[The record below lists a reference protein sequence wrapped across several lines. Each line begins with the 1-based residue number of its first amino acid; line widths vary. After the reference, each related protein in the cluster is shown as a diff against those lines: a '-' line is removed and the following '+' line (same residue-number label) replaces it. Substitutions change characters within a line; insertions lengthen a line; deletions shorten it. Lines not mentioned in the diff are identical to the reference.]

1 MSNRPNHNTQNR
13 KGRSDY
19 NYLCGMR
26 YRHLLPQPLDPPI
39 DLVWKPDLE
48 KIMNVRRTSR
58 TVQSTRL
65 PLLSDAD
72 LGMPY
77 DLSVVSNAFYG
88 DDSVLCPRRFSGLD
102 SKDVALLV
110 PAKPAINVIPG
121 LAQLR
126 RHSNDPKTWLRR
138 TQYISASESAYRND
152 NAAMTMESRMATL
165 KASNEFLLRTHEE
178 QIAAIEYSFEAAND
192 PKRLKQ
198 LKHAKDPN
206 IKPVE
211 IIPVFPDFEV
221 RNALLAHLILD
232 GDPWGGISL
241 EDDDDHGEMIQDRAA
256 KAIKRPMASGTER
269 FLMLYAPSKES
280 TERLQNKRRFE
291 DLDGEVFTF
300 KWVRDYNIENQYY
313 PKNSEL
319 LFYEKYVDDD
329 MNKEKHMLYSPFS
342 VRTILKRRRQ
352 TERLRIPENYG
363 KSSYLKSNYKAP
375 IDDKEFIEVC
385 RSNRLH
391 EHEIESLMRKR
402 KKTKTTQEENIKE
415 ESIKEESIKEENLQE
430 ESIQEDT
437 IQEDTIQEDTIQED
451 TFFNK
456 NNHSEI

>member
-1 MSNRPNHNTQNR
+1 MKVAPMTRATTSKR
-13 KGRSDY
+13 GRDPR
-19 NYLCGMR
+19 GGT
-26 YRHLLPQPLDPPI
+26 PKPLDPPI

-138 TQYISASESAYRND
+138 TQYISASESAYRNE

-165 KASNEFLLRTHEE
+165 KASNEFLHRTHEE
-178 QIAAIEYSFEAAND
+178 QIAAIEHSFEAAND

-256 KAIKRPMASGTER
+256 KAIKRPMASGNER
-269 FLMLYAPSKES
+269 FLMLYAPTKES

-329 MNKEKHMLYSPFS
+329 VNKEKHMLYSPFS

-352 TERLRIPENYG
+352 TV
-363 KSSYLKSNYKAP
+363 AP
-375 IDDKEFIEVC
+375 IDDKEFLEVC
-385 RSNRLH
+385 RSDRLH
-391 EHEIESLMRKR
+391 EHEIESLMSKR
-402 KKTKTTQEENIKE
+402 KKTKNAQ
-415 ESIKEESIKEENLQE
+415 
-430 ESIQEDT
+430 ESIQEDI
-437 IQEDTIQEDTIQED
+437 IQEDIIQEDTIQED
-451 TFFNK
+451 TFQEDTFQEDTFQEDTFFNEK
-456 NNHSEI
+456 NHFEI